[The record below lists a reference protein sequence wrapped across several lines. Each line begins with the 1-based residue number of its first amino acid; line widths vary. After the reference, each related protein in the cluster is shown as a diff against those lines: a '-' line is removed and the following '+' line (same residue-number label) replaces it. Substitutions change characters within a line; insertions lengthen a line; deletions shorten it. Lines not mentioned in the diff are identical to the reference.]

1 MVRRESLNVFLT
13 LFAAVLSAFGLH
25 VFVYPANFAPSGMDG
40 VATML
45 QNLTG
50 WNAGYYSLLLNLPL
64 LAAAWFV
71 LKRRY
76 AIYTLLFM
84 VISSLLVVLLGKVE
98 FYQYISASDYL
109 ISAIFSGLILG
120 FRTGIM
126 LKLGASTGGADIIAC
141 MIRKR
146 REDWNVERILCIIC
160 YGIVGLSYFVYRD
173 LNCILLSVVQTFV
186 YEKIAA
192 AVLKDTRSAVEF
204 KIVTKEPNTIRDEI
218 ILRLGHGATIVDARG
233 MFSEEENYV
242 VLVVVNCRQIAD
254 FFDIIKKTFGNF
266 CLLLGS
272 CGCSRKVS
280 VERLK

>member
-13 LFAAVLSAFGLH
+13 LFAAGLSAFGLH

-40 VATML
+40 VAAML

-254 FFDIIKKTFGNF
+254 FFDIIKKHSETFAYYSEVAGVRGKF
-266 CLLLGS
+266 
-272 CGCSRKVS
+272 RW
-280 VERLK
+280 RD